1 MAAKAD
7 TVKLLQEIRGYAEI
21 TNRRPP
27 PRAIDVPQAAMRPHV
42 LRTALPVYKR
52 WIRIEVQDTP
62 ETAVKI
68 TWLKPTTTASLLPPL
83 SLRSTGLALRLP

>member
-27 PRAIDVPQAAMRPHV
+27 PRAIDLPLAQIRPHV
-42 LRTALPVYKR
+42 LRTALPIYKR
-52 WIRIEVQDTP
+52 WIRVEVQDCP
-62 ETAVKI
+62 EATVKI
-68 TWLKPTTTASLLPPL
+68 TWLKANPASNLLPP
-83 SLRSTGLALRLP
+83 ARLPTASVVRPLP